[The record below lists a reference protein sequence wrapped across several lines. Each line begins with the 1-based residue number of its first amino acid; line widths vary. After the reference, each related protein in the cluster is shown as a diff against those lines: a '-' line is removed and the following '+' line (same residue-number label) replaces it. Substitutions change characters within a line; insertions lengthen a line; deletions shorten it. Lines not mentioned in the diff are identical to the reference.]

1 MGATKI
7 GTGRENSSDWSVNDN
22 ITAARLQDINED
34 LDDLYAYGDDRG
46 RVVKASSLSALKVD
60 VGAFSYIIG
69 TTYGTHA
76 GTTDLSLTNNATNY
90 VECDSAGTISV
101 NTSGF
106 STNSARLAT
115 VVTSGGSI
123 STITLNK
130 VDVIGGNLNGG
141 GVVSISSNDT
151 TQGYLN
157 GKLVAGTGMSF
168 TENNDGS
175 AETLT
180 LTPDVKFGGT
190 GADGAISGS
199 LTVTGTDATY
209 IIKNYTTFAPGNNT
223 VTITP
228 VNCVLHIKVQGN
240 CDLTNTTFSFSGKGA
255 AGGSGGASQ
264 QGSTGNAGS
273 NGNNGIAPILW
284 AKAGVLGSGASG
296 STGGAGGTAQTQ
308 PFTFGLSASDTM
320 MAGRMIPFGPGS
332 GGGGG
337 GSGTTTTG
345 VGASGAGGAGGAGG
359 GCVIMEVRG
368 NLTFSSTTLNFS
380 GATGSNGGN
389 GSGAPS
395 NCAGGGGGGG
405 GGSGGGFYC
414 MYNGTLTGS
423 ATPNVAGGSGGSGG
437 TSQNNDP
444 GNPRAS
450 GGGGSGGTSQFNTGN
465 NGASGNTSASGG
477 DGGSGGAGSY
487 AIIKNTVYS

>member
-1 MGATKI
+1 
-7 GTGRENSSDWSVNDN
+7 
-22 ITAARLQDINED
+22 
-34 LDDLYAYGDDRG
+34 
-46 RVVKASSLSALKVD
+46 
-60 VGAFSYIIG
+60 
-69 TTYGTHA
+69 
-76 GTTDLSLTNNATNY
+76 
-90 VECDSAGTISV
+90 V

-115 VVTSGGSI
+115 VVTSGGVI

-141 GVVSISSNDT
+141 GVVSVSSNDT

-157 GKLVAGTGMSF
+157 GKLVAGTGMTF

-190 GADGAISGS
+190 GADGAISGA
-199 LTVTGTDATY
+199 LTVAGSDATY
-209 IIKNYTTFAPGNNT
+209 IVKNYTTFTPGSNT

-228 VNCVLHIKVQGN
+228 VNCILHIKVQGN

-255 AGGSGGASQ
+255 AGGNGGSSQ
-264 QGSTGNAGS
+264 QGTTGNAGS
-273 NGNNGIAPILW
+273 NGNNGIASLLW
-284 AKAGVLGSGASG
+284 AKAGVGASAASGA
-296 STGGAGGTAQTQ
+296 TGGTGGTAQAQ
-308 PFTFGLSASDTM
+308 PFSFGLSAADM
-320 MAGRMIPFGPGS
+320 MIASRMIPFGPGA

-337 GSGTTTTG
+337 GSGTTTVG
-345 VGASGAGGAGGAGG
+345 VGASGAGGNGGAGG

-368 NLTFSSTTLNFS
+368 NLTLTSATLNFAGS
-380 GATGSNGGN
+380 NGSNGGN

-405 GGSGGGFYC
+405 GGAGGGFYC
-414 MYNGTLTGS
+414 LYNGTLTGS
-423 ATPNVAGGSGGSGG
+423 ATPTVTGGSAGSGG

-444 GNPRAS
+444 GNPRAT
-450 GGGGSGGTSQFNTGN
+450 GGGGSGGTSQFATGS
-465 NGASGNTSASGG
+465 NGSNGGSTSGNGG
-477 DGGSGGAGSY
+477 AGGAGAAGSY
-487 AIIKNTVYS
+487 AIVQNTVFS